1 MGNNQGMDKTGIR
14 VLFAKNLKRLRE
26 LRNLSQMALSVRS
39 GLTHNFIN
47 DIENCNKW
55 ISPESLAKLTAALN
69 VEPHQFFLP
78 ESRWADPEIYMY
90 LDDMTDSLRQMAGE
104 IKARYLRDTEKQK

>member
-1 MGNNQGMDKTGIR
+1 MDEMGVR

-26 LRNLSQMALSVRS
+26 LRSLSQMALSVRS

-55 ISPESLAKLTAALN
+55 ISPESLAKLTTALK
-69 VEPHQFFLP
+69 VEPYQFFLP
-78 ESRWADPEIYMY
+78 ESRWTDPEIYMY
-90 LDDMTDSLRQMAGE
+90 LDDMTGSIQQMAGE
-104 IKARYLRDTEKQK
+104 IKARYLRSGEKKK